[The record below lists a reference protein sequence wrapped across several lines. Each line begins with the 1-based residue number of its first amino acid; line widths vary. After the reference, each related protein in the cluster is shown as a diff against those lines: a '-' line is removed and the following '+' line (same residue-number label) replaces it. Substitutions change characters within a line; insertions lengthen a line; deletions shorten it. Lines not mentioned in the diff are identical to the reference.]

1 MVAESKREMSKLVIA
16 IDGPAGS
23 GKSTTARTVAA
34 RLGLTFLDTGAM
46 YRAVTLKAIR
56 QGVDLNDGDLLADLT
71 RKLKIG
77 FDNSTGQQRVFLDG
91 EDVTDAIR
99 TPEVTKGTSPV
110 SAQPRVREILVERQQ
125 DFGKA
130 GGIVVEGRDTTSV
143 VFPDADLKIYLIAD
157 VTARAQRRLQDLQRL
172 GVESSLSEQIE
183 LLAKR
188 DQADSSRRAS
198 PLTKVEGA
206 IEVDTTNLTIDQQ
219 VQKIVD
225 LAHQVAAV

>member
-1 MVAESKREMSKLVIA
+1 MVDKPKREMPKLVIA

-23 GKSTTARTVAA
+23 GKSTTAKAVAA
-34 RLGLTFLDTGAM
+34 RLGFTYLDTGAM

-56 QGVDLNDGDLLADLT
+56 EGVDLSDGDQLAELT
-71 RKLKIG
+71 RKLTIR
-77 FDNSTGQQRVFLDG
+77 FDHANGEQRVLMDD
-91 EDVTDAIR
+91 EDVTKAIR

-110 SAQPRVREILVERQQ
+110 SAQPQVRKLLVERQKEI
-125 DFGKA
+125 GRN

-157 VTARAQRRLQDLQRL
+157 VKERAQRRLQDLQQL